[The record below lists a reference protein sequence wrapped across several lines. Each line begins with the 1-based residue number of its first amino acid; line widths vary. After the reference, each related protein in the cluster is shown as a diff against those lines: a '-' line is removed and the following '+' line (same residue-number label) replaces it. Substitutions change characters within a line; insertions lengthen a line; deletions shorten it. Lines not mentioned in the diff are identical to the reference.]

1 MKPLVTSLALA
12 FALCALQANCL
23 AAAPGDD
30 VPTRSVKYAD
40 LNLKR
45 PADAALLYRRIEG
58 AAALVC
64 EPYASRDLARNMR
77 FRQCRSGAIQKAIAE
92 VHAPLLSA
100 RYATLAKS
108 QILAPPAARLNP

>member
-1 MKPLVTSLALA
+1 MKPLVTSVALALG
-12 FALCALQANCL
+12 LCTLQANCL
-23 AAAPGDD
+23 VAAPAGD

-40 LNLKR
+40 LNLER

-58 AAALVC
+58 AAELVC

-77 FRQCRSGAIQKAIAE
+77 FRQCRSSAIHKAIAD
-92 VHAPLLSA
+92 VHAPLLTE
-100 RYATLAKS
+100 RYAIRANP